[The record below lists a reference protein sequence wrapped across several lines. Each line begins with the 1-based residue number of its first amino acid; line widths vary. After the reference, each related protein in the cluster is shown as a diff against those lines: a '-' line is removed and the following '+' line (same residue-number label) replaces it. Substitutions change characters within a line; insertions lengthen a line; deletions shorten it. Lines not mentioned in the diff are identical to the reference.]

1 MRYKKSYYDCIVIY
15 DDRGI
20 IREDEIREISINN
33 LKFNSFE
40 LIENEIDIQAIEEI
54 GQYWNIIENTEN
66 EKVLFGMMQNN
77 ANKIDE
83 VIRTIK
89 QLDNKI
95 SNLQS
100 N

>member
-40 LIENEIDIQAIEEI
+40 LIENEIDIQAIEEY
-54 GQYWNIIENTEN
+54 QTTYTERCIDR
-66 EKVLFGMMQNN
+66 EVRDYI
-77 ANKIDE
+77 NKKILPA
-83 VIRTIK
+83 IK

-95 SNLQS
+95 NLQS